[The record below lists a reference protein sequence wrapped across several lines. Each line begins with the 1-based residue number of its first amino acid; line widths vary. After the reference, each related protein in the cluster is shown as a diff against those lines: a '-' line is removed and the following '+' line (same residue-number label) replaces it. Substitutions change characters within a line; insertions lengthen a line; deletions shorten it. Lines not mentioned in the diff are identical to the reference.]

1 MSARPSRFPV
11 RPAPA
16 DGTTFLTCY
25 LVLLFGI
32 PSRLVIGPL
41 GGAGTPAQLLGILG
55 TLWWFWHTLAQPL
68 DHEMRP
74 RPVRRAMLVL
84 VAAILASYIAAMSR
98 PIAMIELSSTEMGLL
113 SMLSW
118 LGVVLVANDGIPD
131 RTRLDVLVRRMVLAG
146 GLVAVLGVLQ
156 FATGKSFTDLI
167 QIPGLTSNS
176 ILVSVRDR
184 DGFNRPSGTA
194 LHPIEF
200 GTALTVL
207 LPLCLHLVFHPR
219 GLGPIRRWF
228 PVVAIA
234 VAVPLSIS
242 RSAIVGAVVVLL
254 MLTPTWTVTARR
266 WAAAGIVTGTVALFV
281 LVPGFLGTITRLFTG
296 ISRDSSALS
305 RSDSYTLAWDFVQRS
320 PIVGRGF
327 LTFLP
332 QYRILDN
339 QYLGML
345 IDTGAVGLFSL
356 LCLFATGFIVAIQC
370 RRRAS
375 DAETRSLALSLAA
388 SVAAA
393 AVSFTFFDAFSF
405 PLLAGLTFLVLGVV
419 GALHGLTSATAPSA
433 DVSAAQSAETSPP
446 SCGRVATDN

>member
-1 MSARPSRFPV
+1 MSVDSPRLGV
-11 RPAPA
+11 RQAPA

-25 LVLLFGI
+25 LILLVAI

-41 GGAGTPAQLLGILG
+41 GGAGTPAQVLGILG

-68 DHEMRP
+68 DHEMPP
-74 RPVRRAMLVL
+74 RPMRRAMLL
-84 VAAILASYIAAMSR
+84 FVAAILASYVAAMSR
-98 PIAMIELSSTEMGLL
+98 PIAMTELSSTEMGLL

-118 LGVVLVANDGIPD
+118 LGVLLVANDGIPD
-131 RTRLDVLVRRMVLAG
+131 RDRFDVLVRRIVLAG
-146 GLVAVLGVLQ
+146 GLMAALGILQ
-156 FATGKSFTDLI
+156 FATGRAFTDLI

-176 ILVSVRDR
+176 ALVSVRDR

-207 LPLCLHLVFHPR
+207 LPLCLHLAFHPGR
-219 GLGPIRRWF
+219 LGPVRRWG
-228 PVVAIA
+228 PVLAIA
-234 VAVPLSIS
+234 IAVPLSIS

-254 MLTPTWTVTARR
+254 MLAPTWSPSARR
-266 WAAAGIVTGTVALFV
+266 WALAGLTTLAAALFV

-296 ISRDSSALS
+296 ITRDSSALS
-305 RSDSYTLAWDFVQRS
+305 RTDSYALAWDFVERA
-320 PIVGRGF
+320 PITGRGF

-345 IDTGAVGLFSL
+345 IDTGILGLLALVGLFT
-356 LCLFATGFIVAIQC
+356 TGGVVALRC
-370 RRRAS
+370 RKRCS

-393 AVSFTFFDAFSF
+393 AVSFAFFDAFSF
-405 PLLAGLTFLVLGVV
+405 PLLAGLTFLVLGLV
-419 GALHGLTSATAPSA
+419 GGLYHLLGLHRGAQAAEDRVTSSK
-433 DVSAAQSAETSPP
+433 
-446 SCGRVATDN
+446 

>member
-1 MSARPSRFPV
+1 M

-16 DGTTFLTCY
+16 DGATFLTCD
-25 LVLLFGI
+25 LILLFGI

-41 GGAGTPAQLLGILG
+41 GGAGTPAQLLGIVG

-74 RPVRRAMLVL
+74 RPVRRVMLVL
-84 VAAILASYIAAMSR
+84 VGAILASYIAAMSR

-113 SMLSW
+113 SLLSW
-118 LGVVLVANDGIPD
+118 LGVLLVANDGIPD
-131 RTRLDVLVRRMVLAG
+131 RNRLDVLVRRVVLAG
-146 GLVAVLGVLQ
+146 GLVAMLGVLQ

-176 ILVSVRDR
+176 VLVSVRDR

-200 GTALTVL
+200 GTALTVM
-207 LPLCLHLVFHPR
+207 LPLCLHLAFHPR
-219 GLGPIRRWF
+219 GLGAVRRWF
-228 PVVAIA
+228 PVIAIA

-254 MLTPTWTVTARR
+254 MLAPTWTATARR
-266 WAAAGIVTGTVALFV
+266 CAAAGILTGAVGLFV

-305 RSDSYTLAWDFVQRS
+305 RTDSYTLAWDFVQRS
-320 PIVGRGF
+320 PVFGRGF

-345 IDTGAVGLFSL
+345 IDTGLVGLFAL
-356 LCLFATGFIVAIQC
+356 LGLLGTGFAVALRC
-370 RRRAS
+370 RHRAQ
-375 DAETRSLALSLAA
+375 DAQTRSLALSLAA

-393 AVSFTFFDAFSF
+393 TVSFAFFDAFSF
-405 PLLAGLTFLVLGVV
+405 PLLAGLTFLVLGLI
-419 GALHGLTSATAPSA
+419 GALHQLTRETTPSPKRDISGTQA
-433 DVSAAQSAETSPP
+433 SSGGQPVHSD
-446 SCGRVATDN
+446 